1 MARKKSVGGRARG
14 VTAINKLQ
22 RDIDKTNRR
31 LNALDKANSYGKYSS
46 KKLLRQVSNNKLLK
60 YDRKSKNKLKLNL
73 SLAKS
78 KSLESLKKSEL
89 RLLDKQL
96 KEFLKS
102 QTSTPIGLK
111 RAMENTRKEVKAGL
125 SRLTDKDI
133 SDEDLEDFYE
143 LLYSDDFNYFS
154 DKIGDSEVYV
164 LIDEAKDKSSSEE
177 DFIALL
183 NRYITVNSE
192 EAREKAKNL
201 YDKYVKG

>member
-60 YDRKSKNKLKLNL
+60 YDRKSKNKIKLNL
-73 SLAKS
+73 SIAKS
-78 KSLESLKKSEL
+78 KSSESLKKSEL

-133 SDEDLEDFYE
+133 SDEDLEVFYE

-183 NRYITVNSE
+183 NRYITINSE

>member
-78 KSLESLKKSEL
+78 KSSESLKKSEL